1 MADSCANSNAALN
14 PRNRSGHPP
23 RGVKRGKSP
32 NYLKITL
39 RGKSR
44 KASRDVHRGKKT
56 GKSSIK
62 YPPKNKDPHRNMGV
76 ARHRPKTQF
85 AGQRIGEADHPGPCH
100 ATNCRHENCTRFGH
114 HHRPGAQQGAKK
126 RLTEKKKKNGSS
138 KPARWTVCTVHLEAG
153 KCGVDKPHGH
163 CTCSAT
169 THYHDMLHEYA
180 GNVTAHS
187 PSSPMELMDA
197 LENERHQEREAELTR
212 VVGGLDF
219 ILTEHEQLV
228 AQSVTKTVEDV
239 KRQEI
244 CDALLIDEPYDP
256 GTEMSDPPDW
266 GSDEDEDGC
275 YVPKHRVA
283 ATPLA
288 EPDEDKH
295 NTPPNPNGD
304 DTPASS
310 DFNTPTEGVPSADE
324 NKESLTDESSSDE
337 SDCEWIEKMEA
348 MIEEFDKML
357 PKSAKTKPITEK
369 LQPELVELQRMHVFF
384 NAQVGEENLSIYD
397 RLTNWFK
404 RHIPLSKL
412 EETTLVNAASANLF
426 SESLQLLPTNVD
438 EVQAFWQ
445 RSDQGGA
452 AMAQATGTLAL
463 FRELLPACM
472 EVEVYKKI
480 LDDAAVDPKLN
491 KQGVVTRDLQISSAL
506 GPIVTDYVFT
516 QASKFKGCYDNP
528 TLLQWTVVAIMNQLT
543 ATALVRRMAGNAGG
557 MDFRTRGRSR
567 TTRL

>member
-1 MADSCANSNAALN
+1 MA
-14 PRNRSGHPP
+14 
-23 RGVKRGKSP
+23 
-32 NYLKITL
+32 I
-39 RGKSR
+39 
-44 KASRDVHRGKKT
+44 
-56 GKSSIK
+56 
-62 YPPKNKDPHRNMGV
+62 
-76 ARHRPKTQF
+76 
-85 AGQRIGEADHPGPCH
+85 
-100 ATNCRHENCTRFGH
+100 
-114 HHRPGAQQGAKK
+114 
-126 RLTEKKKKNGSS
+126 
-138 KPARWTVCTVHLEAG
+138 
-153 KCGVDKPHGH
+153 
-163 CTCSAT
+163 
-169 THYHDMLHEYA
+169 
-180 GNVTAHS
+180 
-187 PSSPMELMDA
+187 MDA
-197 LENERHQEREAELTR
+197 LDAEHHQEREEELTR
-212 VVGGLDF
+212 TFGDLDF
-219 ILTEHEQLV
+219 ILNEHKQQLV
-228 AQSVTKTVEDV
+228 EPEPKSTDDS

-244 CDALLIDEPYDP
+244 CDALLEEDEQYDP
-256 GTEMSDPPDW
+256 GGEMSDPPDW
-266 GSDEDEDGC
+266 GSEEDEDGV
-275 YVPKHRVA
+275 YAPFHRA
-283 ATPLA
+283 SAPPPA
-288 EPDEDKH
+288 DPDEDKH
-295 NTPPNPNGD
+295 NTPPNPGENKPPNPNGD

-310 DFNTPTEGVPSADE
+310 DFNASTEGVPSTDE

-337 SDCEWIEKMEA
+337 SDCEWMTLLG
-348 MIEEFDKML
+348 EFDKML
-357 PKSAKTKPITEK
+357 LESAESEPTTKKS
-369 LQPELVELQRMHVFF
+369 QPELVELQRMHVFF

-426 SESLQLLPTNVD
+426 SESLQLRPTNVD

-452 AMAQATGTLAL
+452 AMAQANGTLAL

-480 LDDAAVDPKLN
+480 LDDAAIDPKLN